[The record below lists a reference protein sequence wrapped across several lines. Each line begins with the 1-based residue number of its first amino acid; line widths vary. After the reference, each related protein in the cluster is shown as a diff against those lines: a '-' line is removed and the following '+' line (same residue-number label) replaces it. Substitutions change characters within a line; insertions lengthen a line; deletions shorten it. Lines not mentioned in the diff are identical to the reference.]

1 MWSLATSAP
10 LSAELAEGY
19 LNRFFP
25 EREQALA
32 CRQRPHHRE
41 QEIYREWVANAG
53 AELLVQRPKKH
64 TGPVAISIDLGLP
77 DKRRRDIDN
86 CCNRCSIYWRGT
98 PS

>member
-1 MWSLATSAP
+1 
-10 LSAELAEGY
+10 
-19 LNRFFP
+19 
-25 EREQALA
+25 LA

-64 TGPVAISIDLGLP
+64 TGPVAISIELGLP